1 MVATADDPED
11 IDTPCM
17 AHTADDQTADGVNC
31 GDPSVTFVR
40 SARGYRVY
48 LCEHHAERLGDAVAA
63 DDIFTGTRPTVRQCG
78 ACGRYVAA
86 KQLAG
91 VTKCQFCRGG

>member
-1 MVATADDPED
+1 MVATPDDPED

-17 AHTADDQTADGVNC
+17 APAADDQTTGGVNC
-31 GDPSVTFVR
+31 SNTSVTFVR

-48 LCEHHAERLGDAVAA
+48 LCEHHAERLADAFAA

-86 KQLAG
+86 EQLAG
-91 VTKCQFCRGG
+91 VAKCPFCRGG